1 MANLII
7 NRTREVEIGT
17 ETLVKGMWKLEVVC
31 PNGEIKKPFGDEW
44 RPNLL
49 MRRGLQQLVGGLA
62 GALDHQTSIAAL
74 MNMAMY
80 GNVITSPTDRT
91 FNSGIAGS
99 PAYASI
105 TNDTQ
110 VGIFGYSSFSSV
122 GGAGNTVTDNL
133 NTGSRIFQKTY
144 DFLATPNV
152 QTVKEILITD
162 HGATQTRGSGL
173 PPTVGYGNGD
183 ILSRFILPSPVVLAQ
198 YQFLRLTYA
207 LQVTIPAITA
217 AGEIN
222 IDVQSGSFNGLGKLR
237 CFGSFNNIFGRM
249 DANGSPLSAQIRN
262 TCGGSTE
269 STRDGKVLPWSMVGI
284 RTGATLVPGGDSA
297 GTSQFPL
304 PTVGD
309 NLSTAYTKQPSSE
322 HVFSDGAGGSTT
334 DLGLSN
340 GNLSWTRGAT
350 LLFPATNPN
359 LSDQYIG
366 GITFVSLGNLS
377 AGGCGPYM
385 PNNFDLS
392 GWYWRFTDIGGSPRG
407 QLKDINFALAVNITS
422 TASIT

>member
-49 MRRGLQQLVGGLA
+49 MRRGLQQLVGGL
-62 GALDHQTSIAAL
+62 DQHTSIASL

-80 GNVITSPTDRT
+80 GNVISSPTDRT
-91 FNSGIAGS
+91 FNSGIVGS
-99 PAYASI
+99 PAYTSI

-110 VGIFGYSSFSSV
+110 VGIFGHSSFSSV
-122 GGAGNTVTDNL
+122 GGAGNTVTDDL
-133 NTGSRIFQKTY
+133 NTGSRTFQKTY

-162 HGATQTRGSGL
+162 HGLTQSRGTGLPTTVAWGSG
-173 PPTVGYGNGD
+173 D
-183 ILSRFILPSPVVLAQ
+183 MLSRFILPSPVVLAQ

-237 CFGSFNNIFGRM
+237 CFGSFNNIFGSM
-249 DANGSPLSAQIRN
+249 DANGSTLAAQIRN
-262 TCGGSTE
+262 GCGGTNEANRSA
-269 STRDGKVLPWSMVGI
+269 KALAWSMVGN

-297 GTSQFPL
+297 GTSQVPL

-309 NLSTAYTKQPSSE
+309 NLSSTYTKQPGSE
-322 HVFSDGAGGSTT
+322 HVYTDGAGGSTT

-366 GITFVSLGNLS
+366 GITFVSLSS
-377 AGGCGPYM
+377 AGGCGTYM
-385 PNNFDLS
+385 PNNFDLA
-392 GWYWRFTDIGGSPRG
+392 GWYWRFTDIAGSPRG

>member
-17 ETLVKGMWKLEVVC
+17 ETFVKGMWKLEVVC

-49 MRRGLQQLVGGLA
+49 MRRGLQQLVGGL
-62 GALDHQTSIAAL
+62 DQHTTIASL

-80 GNVITSPTDRT
+80 GNVVTSPTDRT
-91 FNSGIAGS
+91 FNSGIVGG

-105 TNDTQ
+105 TNDSQ

-122 GGAGNTVTDNL
+122 GAAGNTVTDNL
-133 NTGSRIFQKTY
+133 TTGSRTFQKTY
-144 DFLATPNV
+144 DFLATPNP

-162 HGATQTRGSGL
+162 NVTSQARGSGL
-173 PPTVGYGNGD
+173 AAAD
-183 ILSRFILPSPVVLAQ
+183 ILSRFVLPSPVPLAQ

-207 LQVTIPAITA
+207 LQITIPAITA

-249 DANGSPLSAQIRN
+249 DANGAPLSAQQRGN
-262 TCGGSTE
+262 CGGSTD
-269 STRDGKVLPWSMVGI
+269 TVRDGKVLPWCMVAQ
-284 RTGATLVPGGDSA
+284 RTGATIVPGGDVS
-297 GTSQFPL
+297 GTAQVPL
-304 PTVGD
+304 PAVGAD
-309 NLSTAYTKQPSSE
+309 LSNTFSKQAGSE
-322 HVFSDGAGGSTT
+322 HVFTDGAGGSIT
-334 DLGLSN
+334 DIGLSN

-366 GITFVSLGNLS
+366 GITFVSLGS
-377 AGGCGPYM
+377 SGGFGCLYYM
-385 PNNFDLS
+385 PNNFDQS
-392 GWYWRFTDIGGSPRG
+392 GWYWRFTDAGGAPRG
-407 QLKDINFALAVNITS
+407 QLKDINFALAVNITN

>member
-49 MRRGLQQLVGGLA
+49 MRRGLQQLVGGLD
-62 GALDHQTSIAAL
+62 GHSTIASL
-74 MNMAMY
+74 MNMAQY
-80 GNVITSPTDRT
+80 GNVVLSPTDRT
-91 FNSGIAGS
+91 FRSGIVNTTNYS
-99 PAYASI
+99 SI

-110 VGIFGYSSFSSV
+110 SGLFGHSSFSSV
-122 GGAGNTVTDNL
+122 GAAGNIITDNFT
-133 NTGSRIFQKTY
+133 TGSRTFQKTY
-144 DFLATPNV
+144 DFLATPNA
-152 QTVKEILITD
+152 QTVTEILITD
-162 HGATQTRGSGL
+162 NPNNQTRGAGL
-173 PPTVGYGNGD
+173 LAAD
-183 ILSRFILPSPVVLAQ
+183 MLSRFVLPSPVPLAQ

-207 LQVTIPAITA
+207 LQITIPALTA

-237 CFGSFNNIFGRM
+237 CIGTFNNIFGNM
-249 DANGSPLSAQIRN
+249 DVNGNPISAASRN
-262 TCGGSTE
+262 PKACGFSVNDRARITPWCLVSQGTTCAS
-269 STRDGKVLPWSMVGI
+269 
-284 RTGATLVPGGDSA
+284 LVAGGDSSGTGQIPFPSVNA
-297 GTSQFPL
+297 GIGTSQ
-304 PTVGD
+304 TI
-309 NLSTAYTKQPSSE
+309 QPSSN
-322 HVFSDGAGGSTT
+322 HVTTAGAGGSVT

-359 LSDQYIG
+359 LPDQYIG
-366 GITFVSLGNLS
+366 GIVFGSFDTSCMS
-377 AGGCGPYM
+377 DT
-385 PNNFDLS
+385 NFDYA
-392 GWYWRFTDIGGSPRG
+392 GWYWRFTDAGGAPRG
-407 QLKDINFALAVNITS
+407 QLKDINFALAVNITN